1 MKVTIEDVERAAS
14 LSMLAFDDEAKSAIQ
29 KDLDAV
35 LTHVERLNELDTEH
49 VEPTSYILEQRN
61 ILRSDAPGPVWERQQ
76 MLANAPESED
86 GCFAVPKVVE

>member
-14 LSMLAFDDEAKSAIQ
+14 LSMLSFDEESKIAIQ

-35 LTHVERLNELDTEH
+35 LTHVERLNELDTDE

-61 ILRSDAPGPVWERQQ
+61 ILRADTPGPVWERQQ
-76 MLANAPESED
+76 MLVNAPEQED